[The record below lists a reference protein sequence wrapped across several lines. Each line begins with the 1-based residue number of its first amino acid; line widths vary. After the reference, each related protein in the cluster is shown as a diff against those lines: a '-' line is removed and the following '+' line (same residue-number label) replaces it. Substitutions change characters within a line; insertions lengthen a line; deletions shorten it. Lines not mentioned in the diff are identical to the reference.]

1 MLREQKLPQN
11 TNYTFAMCTN
21 IKLQRL
27 HFSDGHWLAGDYH
40 WQIKNAF
47 VPSRYKLIPID
58 GGPAPSSGDHKG
70 FIVRDSVL
78 RVVWGGEYYNG
89 SVINF
94 QFADYKLEH
103 LSEEYDQY
111 IDGLLRGY
119 NGMRKCCDRY
129 LLKQSPDWR
138 SGYQEGR
145 RVKLE
150 EDKER
155 KENEIKAA
163 MT

>member
-1 MLREQKLPQN
+1 MY
-11 TNYTFAMCTN
+11 TNME
-21 IKLQRL
+21 LQRL
-27 HFSDGHWLAGDYH
+27 YFSDSHWLAGDYH
-40 WQIKNAF
+40 WRIRSAF
-47 VPSRYKLIPID
+47 VPSRYKLVPID
-58 GGPAPSSGDHKG
+58 GAPDPSSGDHKG
-70 FIVRDSVL
+70 FILRDGVL

-89 SVINF
+89 QVINF

-111 IDGLLRGY
+111 VAGLLRGY

-129 LLKQSPDWR
+129 LLKQSHDWR

-155 KENEIKAA
+155 RENEIKAA